1 MIEKLGFKARFAPVE
16 HQDPKEDSTSQRNF
30 PGMAGKET
38 ISLNLL
44 GFIFISG
51 IISGKS
57 VHEAIQ
63 LQANSKTC
71 NSCDFCK
78 QLVHDRLGI
87 P

>member
-1 MIEKLGFKARFAPVE
+1 MAKDLDFEARFTPVK

-44 GFIFISG
+44 GFIFISS

-57 VHEAIQ
+57 VHKAIQ